1 MTIISARR
9 LAAGATLSAAAVAGG
24 RRAVRRSVE
33 TLKANTD
40 PNVDHL
46 FDVPHDV
53 AEHRVDAHDGGSI
66 RLLERG
72 AGRPLLLIHGITLQA
87 GVWSPQMHLMADR
100 YRVLAMDVRG
110 HGESQAGQDGFGRKV
125 AARDVAAV
133 LEHFD
138 LRDAIIVGHS
148 MGGMILM
155 EFAGDFPD
163 HLEERVS
170 GLVFMDTAAYQLLPR
185 PALPI
190 AQALGRRVKRRFE
203 AGRPVPQRAVGE
215 DDLSWFMTRMAFGS
229 RPPARAV
236 DQVRRFLEE
245 VPQSTSLPSGI
256 DLLDHDAR
264 DALRATRTPSMVLV
278 GSRDTLTP
286 VWAARRIARFLPRSR
301 LEVLPGAGH
310 QLMQERPAEVARLLD
325 DFVAGLPEA
334 SQVAAD

>member
-1 MTIISARR
+1 MTSLTRR
-9 LAAGATLSAAAVAGG
+9 LAVGATISAVAVAGG
-24 RRAVRRSVE
+24 SLALHRSVQA
-33 TLKANTD
+33 LKARTD
-40 PNVDHL
+40 PELDPL
-46 FDVPHDV
+46 FDLPDDV
-53 AEHRVDAHDGGSI
+53 VEHEVDAPDGGSI
-66 RLLERG
+66 HLIERG

-87 GVWSPQMHLMADR
+87 GVWSPQFHMLADR

-110 HGESQAGQDGFGRKV
+110 HGRSRAGSDGFGRKV

-133 LEHFD
+133 VEHFD

-155 EFAGDFPD
+155 EYAGDFPD
-163 HLEERVS
+163 HLAERVA

-190 AQALGRRVKRRFE
+190 AQALGRRVRRRLE
-203 AGRPVPQRAVGE
+203 AGRPIPQRPVGE
-215 DDLSWFMTRMAFGS
+215 DDLSWLMTRMAFGS
-229 RPPARAV
+229 HPPARAV

-286 VWAARRIARFLPRSR
+286 VWAARRVARFLPRSR
-301 LEVLPGAGH
+301 LEILPGAGH

-334 SQVAAD
+334 SQVAAG